1 MLGEGAVSH
10 GLAVPEAKVLLENRF
25 LGQNHIGQT
34 NYLLR
39 SERWIGMSSK
49 IGKIINGVEDC
60 VNRK

>member
-39 SERWIGMSSK
+39 SER
-49 IGKIINGVEDC
+49 
-60 VNRK
+60 